1 MSKSSGRIKKLK
13 NPLKKN
19 LTDNTYRQA
28 KPFLERETGG
38 RCCYSM
44 LHKDNAGGDRAMD
57 VEHIKPRKKLKV
69 KPHRYSN
76 LLYCSRHCNSMK
88 GEKWPNKEELQMGF
102 RFLNPAIE
110 QDYNTHIVEDRE
122 TGVLVGLTPAGRYH
136 IENCDLNADHLIKAR
151 RGRTEMMDLLERKNI
166 RIVCKD
172 DKMSDIVELIK
183 QIKQSL
189 EKDIP
194 QIAYLSE
201 DKRYMVNDYI

>member
-44 LHKDNAGGDRAMD
+44 LHR
-57 VEHIKPRKKLKV
+57 
-69 KPHRYSN
+69 
-76 LLYCSRHCNSMK
+76 
-88 GEKWPNKEELQMGF
+88 
-102 RFLNPAIE
+102 
-110 QDYNTHIVEDRE
+110 
-122 TGVLVGLTPAGRYH
+122 
-136 IENCDLNADHLIKAR
+136 
-151 RGRTEMMDLLERKNI
+151 
-166 RIVCKD
+166 
-172 DKMSDIVELIK
+172 DKMSDIVELIYK
-183 QIKQSL
+183 IKQSL

-194 QIAYLSE
+194 QIVYLSE